1 MRLACSVQHRRWPEP
16 VQAARRD
23 GLEVHPADRVA
34 GRSGVRRDRPA
45 AACRDGRQAADP
57 VQQVAVAGQHCSARH
72 RAAEPEVLRVQVPP
86 REAMRRAAMQ
96 REVQAARLAARAD
109 HRGGLRDVSRPDVHL
124 RDDRLA
130 GHRDHDHRVRALPD
144 HGLPDRDA
152 HLAAA
157 RAAQPVAREPEPVV
171 QPAVRDVQRAE
182 ALKVQA
188 AAEAPR
194 VQADVM
200 PEAAVGV
207 AEPDALPGVAA
218 VLAVSA
224 VALRRVLP
232 AWAARARL
240 RVAPPALVPAGSMS
254 GPRSRDHRSI
264 RLRPAWWHGQRSAIR
279 RSTETCLPS
288 AAGE

>member
-1 MRLACSVQHRRWPEP
+1 M
-16 VQAARRD
+16 
-23 GLEVHPADRVA
+23 
-34 GRSGVRRDRPA
+34 
-45 AACRDGRQAADP
+45 
-57 VQQVAVAGQHCSARH
+57 
-72 RAAEPEVLRVQVPP
+72 LRVQVPP

-109 HRGGLRDVSRPDVHL
+109 HRGGLRDVSRPDGHL

-200 PEAAVGV
+200 PEAAVGG
-207 AEPDALPGVAA
+207 AEP
-218 VLAVSA
+218 VLFDS
-224 VALRRVLP
+224 
-232 AWAARARL
+232 WF
-240 RVAPPALVPAGSMS
+240 M
-254 GPRSRDHRSI
+254 
-264 RLRPAWWHGQRSAIR
+264 RP
-279 RSTETCLPS
+279 
-288 AAGE
+288 